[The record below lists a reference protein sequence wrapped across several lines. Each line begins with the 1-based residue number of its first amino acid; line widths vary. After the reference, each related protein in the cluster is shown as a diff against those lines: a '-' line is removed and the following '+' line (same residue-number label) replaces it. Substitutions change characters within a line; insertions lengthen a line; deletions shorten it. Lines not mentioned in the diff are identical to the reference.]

1 MHSLIFFRQDGQ
13 SLSVYDL
20 SRVCARVSLSVRRY
34 WNGNAGIPLHPG
46 DERFASNEM
55 WLQPHGKD
63 AQIIENKYYSIL
75 RIAQMYQISK
85 NVRWH
90 TTGISNYVFLKCTA
104 MSYPYQIKTEKA
116 YHEAWKK
123 SVDDPEGYWSEI
135 ASSFLWKKRW
145 DHVLEWNFKDPDV
158 KWFTG
163 AKLNI
168 TENCLDRHLGTLG
181 NKPAIIWE
189 ANDPEEHHRAITYRD
204 LHAKVVQFA
213 NVLKNN
219 GVKKGDRVC
228 IYMGMVPE
236 LAIAVLACARVGA
249 VHSVIFGGFSAQ
261 SIADRLQDAEAAYI
275 ITCDG
280 AYRGNKEIPLKNVID
295 DALVQCKFVEK
306 VIVLTR
312 THTPVS
318 MIKGRDVWW
327 EDEIKKVETM
337 GNPDCPGEEMDA
349 EDPLFILYTSGSTGK
364 PKGVVHTCGGYMVYT
379 TYSFVNTFQYTP
391 GDLHFCTA
399 DIGWITGHSYIL
411 YGPLAAGATTLIFEG
426 VPTWPDAGR
435 FWDIIDKYK
444 VNILYTAP
452 TAIRSLMG
460 YGLGPVRG
468 HDLSSLKTLGSVG
481 EPINEEAWHWL
492 DDNIGRNRCPI
503 VDTWWQ
509 TETGGIMISNMA
521 GVTPAKP
528 SYATLPLP
536 GIQPVLVDDQGN
548 EITGND
554 VSGNLCIKFPW
565 PSIIRTT
572 YGDHERC
579 RTNYFATYPELY
591 FTGDGCYRDDQ
602 GNYRITG
609 RVDDVLNVSGHR
621 IGTAEVENAINMH
634 SGVVESAVVGYP
646 HDIKGQGIYA
656 YIVYGSPQHGDE
668 NLTRQDIMQTVSRLI
683 GAIAKPDKIQFVTGL
698 PKTRSGKIMRRILRK
713 IAENELQNLG
723 DTSTLLDPGVVDE
736 IKAGRV

>member
-1 MHSLIFFRQDGQ
+1 
-13 SLSVYDL
+13 
-20 SRVCARVSLSVRRY
+20 
-34 WNGNAGIPLHPG
+34 
-46 DERFASNEM
+46 
-55 WLQPHGKD
+55 
-63 AQIIENKYYSIL
+63 
-75 RIAQMYQISK
+75 
-85 NVRWH
+85 
-90 TTGISNYVFLKCTA
+90 
-104 MSYPYQIKTEKA
+104 MSYPYQIKTQEQ
-116 YHEAWKK
+116 YHAAWNK
-123 SVDDPEGYWSEI
+123 SVEDPAGYWAEV
-135 ASSFLWKKRW
+135 ASSFLWRKRW
-145 DHVLEWNFKDPDV
+145 DSVLEWNFKDPDV
-158 KWFTG
+158 KWFKG
-163 AKLNI
+163 GKLNI

-181 NKPAIIWE
+181 NKPALIWE
-189 ANDPEEHHRAITYRD
+189 PNDPEEHHRVITYRD
-204 LHAKVVQFA
+204 LHHKVVQFA

-236 LAIAVLACARVGA
+236 LAIAVLACARIGA

-261 SIADRLQDAEAAYI
+261 SIADRLQDAQAEYI
-275 ITCDG
+275 VTCDG
-280 AYRGNKEIPLKNVID
+280 AYRGNKEIPLKSVID
-295 DALVQCKFVEK
+295 DALVQCRFVKK

-312 THTPVS
+312 TRTPIS
-318 MIKGRDVWW
+318 MLKGRDVWW

-337 GNPDCPGEEMDA
+337 GNPDCPAEEMDA

-379 TYSFVNTFQYTP
+379 TYSFVNVFQYNP
-391 GDLHFCTA
+391 GDIHFCTA

-411 YGPLAAGATTLIFEG
+411 YGPLGAGATSLLFEG

-435 FWDIIDKYK
+435 FWDVVDKYK

-460 YGLGPVRG
+460 YGLGPVQG
-468 HDLSSLKTLGSVG
+468 HDLSSLKVLGSVG
-481 EPINEEAWHWL
+481 EPINEEAWHWF
-492 DDNIGRNRCPI
+492 DENIGKGRCPI

-536 GIQPVLVDDQGN
+536 GIQPMLVDENGH
-548 EITGND
+548 EIKGND
-554 VSGNLCIKFPW
+554 VSGNLCIKHPW

-579 RTNYFATYPELY
+579 RTNYFATYPNLY
-591 FTGDGCYRDDQ
+591 FTGDGCYRDEN

-634 SGVVESAVVGYP
+634 AGVVESAVVGYP

-656 YIVYGSPQHGDE
+656 YVVYSNTHGDE
-668 NLTRQDIMQTVSRLI
+668 NLTRQDIMQTVTRII
-683 GAIAKPDKIQFVTGL
+683 GAIAKPDKIQFVSGL

-713 IAENELQNLG
+713 IAEGETEDLG

-736 IKAGRV
+736 IKNGKI